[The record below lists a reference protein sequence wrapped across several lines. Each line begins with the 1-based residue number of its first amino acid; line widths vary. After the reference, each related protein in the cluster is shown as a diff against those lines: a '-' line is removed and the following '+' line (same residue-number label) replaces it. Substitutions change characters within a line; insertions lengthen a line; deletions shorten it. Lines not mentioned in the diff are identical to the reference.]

1 MTPPGRR
8 RWARRRPDRGSTTV
22 EHALWVGAWMTCL
35 VLGAQV
41 VVWALAQLACQYAAN
56 HGLQVARVQGGT
68 PAAGKADAAQIVQM
82 LGTNLV
88 DGLQV
93 SAQRTEDSV
102 TITVSGTAAHIFSF
116 LIIPVDASAT
126 GPVEELQP

>member
-1 MTPPGRR
+1 MTPQRLR
-8 RWARRRPDRGSTTV
+8 ARRRPDRGSTTV
-22 EHALWVGAWMTCL
+22 EHTLWVGVWMICL

-68 PAAGKADAAQIVQM
+68 AAAGQADAAQIVSM

-88 DGLQV
+88 DGLQI
-93 SAQRTEDSV
+93 SAQRTGDNATV
-102 TITVSGTAAHIFSF
+102 TVSGKAAHLFSF
-116 LIIPVDASAT
+116 LIIPVNASAA